1 MRTWLTSCFA
11 VALMVGCSEA
21 GWRAEGQRAAPKDMS
36 STPLIP
42 RDVLFGN
49 PDRASPQISPDGSK
63 MAYRAEV
70 NGVMNVW
77 VGPLN
82 NPAAAKPVTKDKK
95 RGIRMYGWAYN
106 NSHILYI
113 QDKDGDENWHLYA
126 TDLKTNETRDLTP
139 IDGVQARF
147 QQGSYKFPNE
157 MLIGINDRVPELHD
171 IYRINIQTGERKLIL
186 QNDGYLG
193 FTTDDDF
200 NVRLAAKITPD
211 GGNELYKPTD
221 GGKDWTLF
229 MKISRDDL
237 MTTGPAGFDKT
248 GKTLYMRDSVG
259 RNTAALVAYNME
271 TDEKKM
277 LASNPRVDVGGVM
290 AHPTEK
296 TIEAVSFTYTR
307 REWKILDDSIKA
319 DLDYL
324 KTVTDGEVMVTSR
337 TLDDKHWIVVYVID
351 NGPVRYYH
359 YDRAAGKAEFLFS
372 NRKALEGL
380 PLAKMHPVV
389 IKSRDGLDLVSYLS
403 LPVWM
408 DQNDDGRPDKPVPM
422 VLSVHGGPWGRDSW
436 GYSSIDQWLANR
448 GYAVLSVNFRGSTG
462 FGKSFVNAADMEWGR
477 KMHDDLID
485 AVNWAIKQKITKPG
499 RVAIMGGSFGGYA
512 TLVGVTFTPDV
523 FACGVDIVG
532 PSNLITLLQSIP
544 PYWKP
549 MLDVF
554 TTRVG
559 DHRTEEGRK
568 LLTER
573 SPLTFVDR
581 ISKPLL
587 IGQGAND
594 PRVKQ
599 AEADQIVKAMEE
611 KNIPVA
617 YVLFPDEGHGFARP
631 ENRLAFN
638 AVTEAFLAQHLGG
651 RYEPI
656 GDDFEGSSITVPKG
670 ADQVPGLTEALRRTS
685 GKTESGKKGG

>member
-1 MRTWLTSCFA
+1 MRTWLTSFFV
-11 VALMVGCSEA
+11 VAFMVGCSEA
-21 GWRAEGQRAAPKDMS
+21 GWRAEGQRAAPKDMN

-49 PDRASPQISPDGSK
+49 PDKASPQISPDGSRL
-63 MAYRAEV
+63 AYLADV
-70 NGVMNVW
+70 DGVLNVW
-77 VGPLN
+77 VGPSD

-106 NSHILYI
+106 GSHILYI

-126 TDLKTNETRDLTP
+126 TDLKTNGTRDLTP

-147 QQGSYKFPNE
+147 QQASHKFPNE
-157 MLIGINDRVPELHD
+157 MLVGINDRVAQLHD
-171 IYRINIQTGERKLIL
+171 IHRINILTGERKLVQ
-186 QNDGYLG
+186 QNDGYAG

-200 NVRLAAKITPD
+200 NIRLATKVTPD
-211 GGNELYKPTD
+211 GGSELYKPTD
-221 GGKDWTLF
+221 GGSAWTLF
-229 MKISRDDL
+229 MKISRDDQL
-237 MTTGPAGFDKT
+237 TTGPAGFDKS
-248 GKTLYMRDSVG
+248 GKTLYMLDSVD

-271 TDEKKM
+271 TDEKRM
-277 LASNPRVDVGGVM
+277 LASHPRVDVGGVM

-324 KTVTDGEVMVTSR
+324 KTVADGDALVTSR
-337 TLDDKHWIVVYVID
+337 TLDDKHWIVAYVMD

-359 YDRAAGKAEFLFS
+359 YDRAAGKARFLFT
-372 NRKALEGL
+372 NRKDLEDL

-403 LPVWM
+403 FPVWM
-408 DQNDDGRPDKPVPM
+408 DRNNDGRPDKPVPM
-422 VLSVHGGPWGRDSW
+422 VLSVHGGPWSRDSW
-436 GYSSIDQWLANR
+436 GYSPIDQWLANR
-448 GYAVLSVNFRGSTG
+448 GYAVLSVNFRSSTG
-462 FGKSFVNAADMEWGR
+462 FGKAFINAGDLEWGR
-477 KMHDDLID
+477 KVHDDLID
-485 AVNWAIKQKITKPG
+485 AVNWAVEQKIAEPQ
-499 RVAIMGGSFGGYA
+499 RVAIMGSSYGGYA
-512 TLVGVTFTPDV
+512 TLVGLTFTPDV
-523 FACGVDIVG
+523 FACGVDIAG
-532 PSNLITLLQSIP
+532 PSNLITLLESIP

-554 TTRVG
+554 TTRIG
-559 DHRTEEGRK
+559 DHRTEDGRK
-568 LLTER
+568 LLAER
-573 SPLTFVDR
+573 SPLTYVNR
-581 ISKPLL
+581 IRKPLL

-599 AEADQIVKAMEE
+599 AEADQIVKAMED
-611 KNIPVA
+611 KNIPVG

-631 ENRLAFN
+631 ENRMAFN
-638 AVTEAFLAQHLGG
+638 AVAEAFLAKHLGG

-656 GDDFEGSSITVPKG
+656 DDDFEGSSITVPKG
-670 ADQVPGLTEALRRTS
+670 GDQVPGLTEALRQTS
-685 GKTESGKKGG
+685 GKMELEKRGG